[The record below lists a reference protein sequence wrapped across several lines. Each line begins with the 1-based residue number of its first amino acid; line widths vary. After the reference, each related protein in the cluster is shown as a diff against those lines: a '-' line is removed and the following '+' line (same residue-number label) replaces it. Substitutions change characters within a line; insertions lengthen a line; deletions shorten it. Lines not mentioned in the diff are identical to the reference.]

1 MDVEKKD
8 HYMIT
13 NYHIWHHTYPR
24 IHNISLDNIPG
35 KCRKIIV
42 QPSPAL
48 ATPQISRS
56 GTWPFCNL
64 ASKNEGNMSIMSAM
78 NGKPWEFEVSHSFS
92 HSFSHG
98 FPWSHGFPHGF
109 LMAFP
114 NFLGLQLAPAPPAHG
129 PRRCLPESAS
139 YFWGHPHGFTCQ
151 PWSIFSSLGQGGRWW
166 HDELIWA
173 FKKAYGAYMVHIYIY
188 IHSIYIYICMHMPW
202 SLILII
208 IYSLLA

>member
-114 NFLGLQLAPAPPAHG
+114 NFLGLQLAPLAPPAHG

-139 YFWGHPHGFTCQ
+139 YF
-151 PWSIFSSLGQGGRWW
+151 
-166 HDELIWA
+166 
-173 FKKAYGAYMVHIYIY
+173 
-188 IHSIYIYICMHMPW
+188 
-202 SLILII
+202 
-208 IYSLLA
+208 